1 MIKWL
6 STRNYISEMNID
18 GTYIS
23 VKKLR
28 NMFQI
33 WSYLIR

>member
-6 STRNYISEMNID
+6 NTRNYISEMNID
-18 GTYIS
+18 GTYILA
-23 VKKLR
+23 KKLR